1 MTRAHPDPFLR
12 SMALWTLKQHQAAL
26 STLLIGNAGTQH
38 SAHEDDARDS
48 KEADPNVFN
57 FYVYLRTHPLLVRQN
72 KAKSAQKKVWLPNGK
87 QIVIEESITPLERQL
102 YFTTAHGHF
111 RAGCP
116 ALALEVLSKLPYV
129 VTENNKQT
137 TPITETVEKY
147 ESKASVAQIFSGTLS
162 WDSKPE
168 VDEKASALDWGA
180 PSTDFKTRTDDL
192 ELKWSDDEKES
203 DSDDSDGGIKINV
216 SENVEEPKEDVEEA
230 SSQQVDIMAQ
240 QLKFVACL
248 KILMEE
254 LSTLATGFEVDG
266 GQLRYQLYIWLERE
280 VEALR
285 ELCNYTSSDA
295 SDPSDLETEIN
306 ESTGMELAQRP
317 SLHEL
322 LIQEKL
328 DFEAKV
334 RRAAKRKRWLRG
346 RLNHFCEHCIY
357 DLFQQTKRF

>member
-1 MTRAHPDPFLR
+1 M
-12 SMALWTLKQHQAAL
+12 
-26 STLLIGNAGTQH
+26 
-38 SAHEDDARDS
+38 
-48 KEADPNVFN
+48 V
-57 FYVYLRTHPLLVRQN
+57 
-72 KAKSAQKKVWLPNGK
+72 
-87 QIVIEESITPLERQL
+87 EESITPLERQL

-116 ALALEVLSKLPYV
+116 ALALEVLSKLPFV

-137 TPITETVEKY
+137 SPSKILTKFVLPPVTLTPFTVIETVSIKTEPSSS
-147 ESKASVAQIFSGTLS
+147 EAQIYSGTLS
-162 WDSKPE
+162 WDSVPQGE
-168 VDEKASALDWGA
+168 QKASALDWGA
-180 PSTDFKTRTDDL
+180 PSTDFQTKTDDL

-216 SENVEEPKEDVEEA
+216 TENVEEEKEEEENA
-230 SSQQVDIMAQ
+230 EEISNQQVDIMAQ

-295 SDPSDLETEIN
+295 SDSSDLETEN
-306 ESTGMELAQRP
+306 ETTGTELSQRP

-346 RLNHFCEHCIY
+346 SS
-357 DLFQQTKRF
+357 